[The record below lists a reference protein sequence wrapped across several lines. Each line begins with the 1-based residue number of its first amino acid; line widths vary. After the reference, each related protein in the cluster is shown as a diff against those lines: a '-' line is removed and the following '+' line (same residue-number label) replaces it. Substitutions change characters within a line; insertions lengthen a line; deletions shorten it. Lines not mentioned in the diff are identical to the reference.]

1 MAWNPHER
9 YFASS
14 FDKSWGQQ
22 DNLGNEDV
30 GGPAPAIYDL

>member
-14 FDKSWGQQ
+14 LDKSCGQQ
-22 DNLGNEDV
+22 DNLGNADV
-30 GGPAPAIYDL
+30 KGPAPAIYGL